1 MRLDKFLKVSRIIK
15 RRTLSKEISESSR
28 VKVNGK
34 VAKPSTRLKVG
45 DEIEIEFGRSLL
57 TVRVKELKEHVLKE
71 DSTMLYEIIK
81 EERIQRDIQLARYLL
96 FIIIIYENCLI
107 DIAIWYTIYKEVKG
121 DFYVRKISLGKIY

>member
-34 VAKPSTRLKVG
+34 VAKPGTKLKIG

-57 TVRVKELKEHVLKE
+57 TVKVKELREHVLKE
-71 DSTMLYEIIK
+71 DSAMLYEIIK
-81 EERIQRDIQLARYLL
+81 EERIERDLQ
-96 FIIIIYENCLI
+96 
-107 DIAIWYTIYKEVKG
+107 
-121 DFYVRKISLGKIY
+121 